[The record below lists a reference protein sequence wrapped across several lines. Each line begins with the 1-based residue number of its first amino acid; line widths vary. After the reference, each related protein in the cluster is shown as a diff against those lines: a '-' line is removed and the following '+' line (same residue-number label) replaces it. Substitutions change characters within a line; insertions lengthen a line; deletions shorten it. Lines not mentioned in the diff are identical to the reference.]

1 MALAERVSFCA
12 TNLNT
17 ADRLVASLDS
27 IDVLGRA
34 IGVPYEVVVADGPST
49 DGARELLEHRQRQR
63 ADFRLVRHAERRR
76 GAGRRLAFEASSGAV
91 VIPFDTSIT
100 YAAAYGG
107 LLRAYLQLRTD
118 RMLFSEICALSRRSI
133 EEVGGWRDLIGAED
147 IDLYGPLIERFGL
160 IAWPVAL
167 RGSQSARMG
176 AYARQMRYVQ
186 GSSVRRLLRMYAT
199 QRDQVIGANYRVRDL
214 MALNAAKPPA
224 RRAALWGWFTFA
236 AIGARFH
243 PIRPRKAAR
252 NNYLILRDAILGS
265 LLRGDYKSL
274 AWDGPPPQLL
284 LTVDEIGYLRR
295 ASSVWE
301 RVEFHDPPL
310 YGIK

>member
-17 ADRLVASLDS
+17 TDRLVASLDS
-27 IDVLGRA
+27 IDLLGRA
-34 IGVPYEVVVADGPST
+34 LGVPYEVVVADGPST
-49 DGARELLEHRQRQR
+49 DGARELLEHRERER
-63 ADFRLVRHAERRR
+63 ADFHLVRHAERRR
-76 GAGRRLAFEASSGAV
+76 GTGRRLAFEASSGSIIV
-91 VIPFDTSIT
+91 PFDTSIA
-100 YAAAYGG
+100 YAAPFAG
-107 LLRAYLQLRTD
+107 LLRAYLHLRTD

-147 IDLYGPLIERFGL
+147 LDLYAPLIERFGL

-167 RGSQSARMG
+167 KESQSARMG

-186 GSSVRRLLRMYAT
+186 GSSVRRLLRMYAA

-224 RRAALWGWFTFA
+224 RRAALWGWFTLA
-236 AIGARFH
+236 AIGALFR

-252 NNYLILRDAILGS
+252 NNYLILRDAILES
-265 LLRGDYKSL
+265 ILRGDYKSL
-274 AWDGPPPQLL
+274 AWDGPAPQLL
-284 LTVDEIGYLRR
+284 LTSAEIEYLRH
-295 ASSVWE
+295 ASSTWA
-301 RVEFHDPPL
+301 RVEAHDPPL